1 MQIYAKKKKKK
12 KSLQESGV
20 HDSHPLCPYQ
30 KNLYLKQTDYSLKIS
45 YCSPIHGILY
55 PKMNR

>member
-1 MQIYAKKKKKK
+1 MPISAKKK
-12 KSLQESGV
+12 KSLQESAV

-30 KNLYLKQTDYSLKIS
+30 KNLSETNLILHLKYPSAHLS
-45 YCSPIHGILY
+45 IHGILY

>member
-1 MQIYAKKKKKK
+1 MQKKK

-30 KNLYLKQTDYSLKIS
+30 KNLYLKQTVIHLK
-45 YCSPIHGILY
+45 
-55 PKMNR
+55 